1 MAAGVSHETH
11 NTPNYAAFKNCE
23 GSDSGHILLCKKKKK
38 KGCLRTTTKSK
49 KKIPE
54 QVLEPCC
61 KWSKRC
67 WRQTSKGVALNVRVT
82 PPAAP
87 AVTAKNTES
96 CQTLTD
102 TPEHEKT

>member
-1 MAAGVSHETH
+1 MKSCV
-11 NTPNYAAFKNCE
+11 
-23 GSDSGHILLCKKKKK
+23 
-38 KGCLRTTTKSK
+38 RTTTKLK

-61 KWSKRC
+61 KRSKRC
-67 WRQTSKGVALNVRVT
+67 WRQTSKGVALSVRVT

-102 TPEHEKT
+102 TAEHEKT

>member
-1 MAAGVSHETH
+1 MKHTTH
-11 NTPNYAAFKNCE
+11 QITPHCAAFKNCE
-23 GSDSGHILLCKKKKK
+23 GSDSGHILLCKKKKKKK

-61 KWSKRC
+61 KRRKRC
-67 WRQTSKGVALNVRVT
+67 WRQTSNGVALSVRVT